1 MADHMI
7 KMSEVPKGQ
16 RYQQFKD
23 YYRVPTIC
31 AIIGI
36 IMVISIL
43 KTTVFAP
50 KPDAFLLIA
59 TKNEVSTELTMG
71 IETLYAEVGN
81 DFGGDEKR
89 LISVT
94 PASYNPLQAKT
105 DPEVG
110 MAMQTKLMA
119 VLSTAENILQIVDDD
134 MFSYF
139 EEQGL
144 IGTYSDLG
152 KSETEFGKSPD
163 EIIKIPLSEIEFFKN
178 EEFSGV
184 SDDFSKL
191 YMTVRPRGGSQLGNS
206 EKKLAKYEQQI
217 EAFLTICK

>member
-7 KMSEVPKGQ
+7 KMNEVPKGQ

-23 YYRVPTIC
+23 YYRIPLIC
-31 AIIGI
+31 ALVGV

-43 KTTVFAP
+43 KSTVFAP
-50 KPDAFLLIA
+50 KPDAYLLVA
-59 TKNEVSTELTMG
+59 TKNDVSAEFTASV
-71 IETLYAEVGN
+71 ETLYAENGN
-81 DFGGDEKR
+81 DFNGDGEN
-89 LISVT
+89 LISIT

-134 MFSYF
+134 MFEYF
-139 EEQGL
+139 SEQSL

-152 KSETEFGKSPD
+152 KYETEFGKAPSD
-163 EIIKIPLSEIEFFKN
+163 IIKIPLSEIEFFKG
-178 EEFSGV
+178 EEFNGKT
-184 SDDFSKL
+184 DGL
-191 YMTVRPRGGSQLGNS
+191 YMTIRPRDGSQLGEN
-206 EKKLAKYEQQI
+206 KKKIAKYEEQI